1 MKVTVIAKRKGSY
14 HMNDNQTKNELIMK
28 RLHRE
33 ADYALNCHSR
43 DMAFQT
49 YGKACM
55 AFDLGAITFGQ
66 HMELQDKLIKNGVG
80 NPAAGLK

>member
-1 MKVTVIAKRKGSY
+1 MKAIVTVKKKGS
-14 HMNDNQTKNELIMK
+14 HTMNENQNKHEPIMK

-33 ADYALNCHSR
+33 ADYALNSHSR
-43 DMAFQT
+43 DLVYQT

-66 HMELQDKLIKNGVG
+66 YMELQDKLIKNGVG

>member
-1 MKVTVIAKRKGSY
+1 MKVTVTAKRKGSH
-14 HMNDNQTKNELIMK
+14 HMNDNQTKNEPIMK

-66 HMELQDKLIKNGVG
+66 YMELQDKLIKNGVG

>member
-1 MKVTVIAKRKGSY
+1 MKVTVTAKRKGSNNMSD
-14 HMNDNQTKNELIMK
+14 HQTENEPIMK

-33 ADYALNCHSR
+33 ADHALNSHSR

-66 HMELQDKLIKNGVG
+66 YMELTEKLIKNGVG
-80 NPAAGLK
+80 NPAAGLE